1 MALTH
6 GGILQGGGGVVT
18 LDFQQPP
25 SDERLK
31 TGITTL
37 EYGLNEIK
45 GISPKWYKYD
55 ESSFTS
61 SGLTDRLGAYG
72 PTGEHKDLYFDAQRY
87 GLMAGD
93 VKAVMP
99 KLVSKI
105 EDDKDYETY
114 DKDALIYVLINAVK
128 ELEAR
133 VATLEG

>member
-1 MALTH
+1 MVLTAGLMELDYMAP
-6 GGILQGGGGVVT
+6 
-18 LDFQQPP
+18 PP

-45 GISPKWYKYD
+45 AITPKWFKFS
-55 ESSFTS
+55 ESTFTE
-61 SGLTDRLGAYG
+61 SGLTNAIA
-72 PTGEHKDLYFDAQRY
+72 TGEYKDGYFDLQRY

-133 VATLEG
+133 LATLEAA

>member
-1 MALTH
+1 MH
-6 GGILQGGGGVVT
+6 GGQLTLANGIAT
-18 LDFQQPP
+18 LDFMAPP

-31 TGITTL
+31 TGITTF

-45 GISPKWYKYD
+45 AISPKWYKLS

-61 SGLTDRLGAYG
+61 SGLTNAIA
-72 PTGEHKDLYFDAQRY
+72 TGEHREAYFDLQRY

-93 VKAVMP
+93 VKTVMP

-114 DKDALIYVLINAVK
+114 DKDALIFVLINAVK

-133 VATLEG
+133 IVTLEAA

>member
-1 MALTH
+1 MS
-6 GGILQGGGGVVT
+6 GGAAS
-18 LDFQQPP
+18 LDFFSPP

-45 GISPKWYKYD
+45 AISPKWYKFS

-61 SGLTDRLGAYG
+61 SGLTNPIA
-72 PTGEHKDLYFDAQRY
+72 TGEHKDAYFDLQRY

-93 VKAVMP
+93 VKTVMP
-99 KLVSKI
+99 KLVSKL

-114 DKDALIYVLINAVK
+114 DKDALIFVLINAVK

-133 VATLEG
+133 LVTLEAA

>member
-6 GGILQGGGGVVT
+6 GGVLTLSGGLAS
-18 LDFQQPP
+18 LDFFSPP

-45 GISPKWYKYD
+45 AISPKWYKYS

-61 SGLTDRLGAYG
+61 SGLTNGIA
-72 PTGEHKDLYFDAQRY
+72 TGEHKDAYFDLQRY
-87 GLMAGD
+87 GLMAAD
-93 VKAVMP
+93 VKTVMP
-99 KLVSKI
+99 KLVSKL

-114 DKDALIYVLINAVK
+114 DKDALIFVLINAVK

-133 VATLEG
+133 LATLEAA